1 MKRCVNETST
11 CGGQESD
18 DLWSEEKRVRQNC
31 LTDRLYFNKVI
42 DVAEQYNANA
52 FSFSELLE
60 LISPVAS
67 IHFNFMIDLSWLLS
81 QYPGRLR
88 QGPITLIVGERMGT
102 DFTMIKT
109 AVKRCAVKNV
119 NVGRARLVIPFG
131 THHSKI
137 SIFESST
144 GRVHIII
151 ATANLVEDD
160 WKFKTQA
167 FYHCSGNELAASD
180 SSNRNGS
187 DFQTDLVKYLNEYKT
202 SQDWGLI
209 EHWRDRIANI
219 DLSHVKARVVYSVP
233 GAHKGI
239 KLTKYGHPRL
249 RVILKELFGNVKM
262 DDFTYHAQFSSFGS
276 LGAAP
281 QYWLTGQF
289 LNSLSGGAETGPFKI
304 NYLLGIESFRS
315 LKDEVRFV
323 FIKFAAFTD
332 DGHLRIIYPCVEDV
346 RNSNEGYQAGGSLP
360 YNNSVAIK
368 QPYLL
373 NFMHKWRSD
382 HLGRSRA
389 MPHIKTY
396 AAFAKNS
403 LKPSWL
409 LVTSANL
416 SKAAWGDYQLKKT
429 QLTIRSYEF
438 GLLFIDSESLDML
451 PYDLPLTKYDD
462 NDRRA
467 QIRLVPV
474 VFVERNRFKSCSM
487 AKSGKCVLSFGDTVL
502 YEADLRALENGRWL
516 SDPVISFAFEYL
528 HERTLD
534 DTRKSK
540 ISFINAA
547 VCQLIKLTSEIEV
560 VELLDQLTLKEKEH
574 VIFVVNDHDDPSRS
588 GGSHWSLLIC
598 RRVLRPHFLIIDSAQ
613 GTSSANRKPTDKL
626 IQIMAKYFKLPE
638 DSRIERAT
646 KQYNS
651 MDCGMFVI
659 EFSRLYIESLKRDE
673 FSVDFTQLNADDV
686 KKQRKVWGSLIRSL
700 AEE

>member
-1 MKRCVNETST
+1 MKRGMTKALACVA
-11 CGGQESD
+11 QECD
-18 DLWSEEKRVRQNC
+18 DLESKGSEGKRMKQNC
-31 LTDRLYFNKVI
+31 LMDKLYFNKV
-42 DVAEQYNANA
+42 VGLAEQYNVNA
-52 FSFSELLE
+52 FSFAELLE

-67 IHFNFMIDLSWLLS
+67 IHFNFMIDLRWLLT

-102 DFTMIKT
+102 DFTLTKT
-109 AVKRCAVKNV
+109 AVKQCGVNNV
-119 NVGRARLVIPFG
+119 NVGRARLMIPFG

-137 SIFESST
+137 SIFESNT

-151 ATANLVEDD
+151 ATANLLESD
-160 WKFKTQA
+160 WNFKTQA
-167 FYHCSGNELAASD
+167 FFHCSGNELAAGD
-180 SSNRNGS
+180 CPDRNGS
-187 DFQTDLVKYLNEYKT
+187 DFQTDLVKYLDEYKT

-209 EHWRDRIANI
+209 EHWRDRVSNI
-219 DLSHVKARVVYSVP
+219 DLSQVKARVVYSVP
-233 GAHKGI
+233 GTHKGVQ
-239 KLTKYGHPRL
+239 LTKYGHPRL
-249 RVILKELFGNVKM
+249 RVILKELFGDVKNM
-262 DDFTYHAQFSSFGS
+262 DGFTYHAQCSSLGS

-289 LNSLSGGAETGPFKI
+289 LNSLSGGAET
-304 NYLLGIESFRS
+304 
-315 LKDEVRFV
+315 
-323 FIKFAAFTD
+323 
-332 DGHLRIIYPCVEDV
+332 DGEHLRIIYPCVEDV
-346 RNSNEGYQAGGSLP
+346 RNSNEGYAAGGSFP
-360 YNNSVAIK
+360 YSNSVAVK

-373 NFMHKWRSD
+373 NFMHKWSSD

-396 AAFAKNS
+396 AAFAKDS

-409 LVTSANL
+409 LITSANL
-416 SKAAWGDYQLKKT
+416 SKAAWGDYQSKKP

-438 GLLFIDSESLDML
+438 GLLFSDPESLDML

-462 NDRRA
+462 NDRVWIVDKTYRKPD
-467 QIRLVPV
+467 IFRKTWP
-474 VFVERNRFKSCSM
+474 M

-502 YEADLRALENGRWL
+502 YEADLKALENGRWL

-528 HERTLD
+528 HTRILD
-534 DTRKSK
+534 ETKRDK

-547 VCQLIKLTSEIEV
+547 VCQLIKLSTPDEV
-560 VELLDQLTLKEKEH
+560 TELLDELTLKEKEH

-598 RRVLRPHFLIIDSAQ
+598 RRDLQPHFLIIDSAQ
-613 GTSSANRKPTDKL
+613 GTISANQKATDKL
-626 IQIMAKYFKLPE
+626 IQILAKYFGLPV
-638 DSRIERAT
+638 DTRIERAT

-659 EFSRLYIESLKRDE
+659 EYTRHYIESLKRDE
-673 FSVDFTQLNADDV
+673 FNVDFTQLNADDV